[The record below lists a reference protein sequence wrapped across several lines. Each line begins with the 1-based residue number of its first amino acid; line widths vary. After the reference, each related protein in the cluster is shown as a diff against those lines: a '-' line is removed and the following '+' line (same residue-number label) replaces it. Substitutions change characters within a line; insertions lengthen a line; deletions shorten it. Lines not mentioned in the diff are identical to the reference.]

1 MKAGYEMFN
10 LLGVGEYIYF
20 VVQASHMQVYTDN
33 W

>member
-10 LLGVGEYIYF
+10 LLGVGEYLPRG
-20 VVQASHMQVYTDN
+20 ASHRQVYTDA